1 MVTYREDVSTTAPPA
16 VDLDQLLSLVR
27 VAVMIE
33 TSFQSRRL
41 VFDSNATAGSD
52 NSLPTVSDLKSMA
65 FGNLPMINHNECTK
79 VHRVTGDS
87 KPEGTAA
94 ATTVWT
100 CLFKPSNYQKVDDNY
115 SNTFVGGGG
124 SSSLLSLDSCSHAN
138 LSSFGSQR

>member
-1 MVTYREDVSTTAPPA
+1 MT
-16 VDLDQLLSLVR
+16 
-27 VAVMIE
+27 E

-41 VFDSNATAGSD
+41 VFDSNGSAESD
-52 NSLPTVSDLKSMA
+52 KSLPTVSDLKSMA

-79 VHRVTGDS
+79 VHRVSGDS
-87 KPEGTAA
+87 KPGDTAV
-94 ATTVWT
+94 TTVWT
-100 CLFKPSNYQKVDDNY
+100 SLFKPSNYQKVGDNY